1 MRYGGLILSFYQ
13 RCRDIP
19 VTNTNCTK
27 ATLERMET
35 TDILKLLPHRYPFLL
50 VDRIIDMDGDSSATG
65 IKNVTIDEPYF
76 QGSFPNNPV
85 MPTMLLLEGMAQTA
99 GALCMHH
106 LKVKESP
113 LIYFMSIDKA
123 RLRRPVRPGDTVHY
137 RVEKFAIA
145 NGYGDTAGG
154 LSSTGLVA
162 QAEFS
167 AAIVETGSPPKVPG
181 TNPSA

>member
-1 MRYGGLILSFYQ
+1 
-13 RCRDIP
+13 
-19 VTNTNCTK
+19 
-27 ATLERMET
+27 MET

-50 VDRIIDMDGDSSATG
+50 VDRLVDMDGDSSATG

-106 LKVKESP
+106 LKVKEPP

-137 RVEKFAIA
+137 RVEKIRSRGWVWRYRGRAVVD
-145 NGYGDTAGG
+145 GT
-154 LSSTGLVA
+154 LVA

-167 AAIVETGSPPKVPG
+167 AAIVETGNPPPKVP
-181 TNPSA
+181 N

>member
-1 MRYGGLILSFYQ
+1 
-13 RCRDIP
+13 
-19 VTNTNCTK
+19 
-27 ATLERMET
+27 MET

-50 VDRIIDMDGDSSATG
+50 VDRLVDMDGDSSATG

-106 LKVKESP
+106 LKVKEPP

-137 RVEKFAIA
+137 RVEKIRSRERVWRYRGRAVVD
-145 NGYGDTAGG
+145 GT
-154 LSSTGLVA
+154 LVA

-167 AAIVETGSPPKVPG
+167 AAIVETGTPPEVP
-181 TNPSA
+181 N

>member
-1 MRYGGLILSFYQ
+1 MM
-13 RCRDIP
+13 
-19 VTNTNCTK
+19 NTNSTK
-27 ATLERMET
+27 PTLGRMET

-50 VDRIIDMDGDSSATG
+50 VERLVDIDGDSSATG

-106 LKVKESP
+106 LKVKEP
-113 LIYFMSIDKA
+113 PVIYFMSIDKA
-123 RLRRPVRPGDTVHY
+123 RLRHPVRPGDTIHY
-137 RVEKFAIA
+137 RVEKIRSRGVVWRYRGRAVVD
-145 NGYGDTAGG
+145 GT
-154 LSSTGLVA
+154 LVA

-167 AAIVETGSPPKVPG
+167 AAIVGDPKR
-181 TNPSA
+181 TSRSL